1 MAHLGGGAVAVVG
14 HRFDDDGDT
23 RRAIA
28 FVGDGLVVIG
38 VAGAERLVDRT
49 LDVVIRHIGGF
60 RLGDDSCE
68 AGIVIGVAAAALF
81 DGHDHLAGDLRER
94 LRALGILRAFGFL
107 YVMPLGMSGHSYN
120 SSC

>member
-1 MAHLGGGAVAVVG
+1 MAHLGGGAVAVIG
-14 HRFDDDGDT
+14 HCLNDDGDT
-23 RRAIA
+23 GRAVA
-28 FVGDGLVVIG
+28 FISDGLVVIR

-60 RLGDDSCE
+60 CLGNDSCE

-94 LRALGILRAFGFL
+94 LRALGVLRAFGFL

>member
-1 MAHLGGGAVAVVG
+1 MTHFSNGTVAVVS
-14 HRFDDDGDT
+14 HRLDDDGDAGRT
-23 RRAIA
+23 VA
-28 FVGDGLVVIG
+28 FVSDGLVVIR
-38 VAGAERLVDRT
+38 VAGAERLVDRA
-49 LDVVIRHIGGF
+49 LDVVIRHVGGF

-94 LRALGILRAFGFL
+94 LRALGVLRAFGFL
-107 YVMPLGMSGHSYN
+107 YIMPLGMSGHSHN

>member
-1 MAHLGGGAVAVVG
+1 MAHLGGGAVTVVG

-23 RRAIA
+23 GRAIA
-28 FVGDGLVVIG
+28 FVGNGLVVIR
-38 VAGAERLVDRT
+38 VAGSERLIDRT
-49 LDVVIRHIGGF
+49 LNIIVRHVGGL
-60 RLGDDSCE
+60 RLCNDSCE

-94 LRALGILRAFGFL
+94 LRTLGILRAFCFL